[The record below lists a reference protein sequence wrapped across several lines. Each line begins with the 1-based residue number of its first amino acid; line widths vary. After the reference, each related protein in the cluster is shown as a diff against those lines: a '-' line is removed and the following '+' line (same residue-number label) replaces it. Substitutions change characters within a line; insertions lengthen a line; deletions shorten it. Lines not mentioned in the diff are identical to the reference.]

1 MMRTGVRYLLAVVAA
16 LGLPFLASCME
27 EAAAPK
33 QDRETDNRY
42 TRLERVRVAS
52 GQVRRD
58 AKGDRIDPRLAQTAN
73 PPGGMPRS
81 GPPSIQTAAIVSAPR
96 LFALPRRSQ
105 TKLVSFRNA
114 PFPYDGMIG
123 DSGTPFYNVVENG
136 KRGHRTAF
144 NRTYWE
150 QETYSDPRVL
160 LHVPRHFDANQP
172 GVIVLFFHGHGA
184 MLERDVIHR
193 QQVPKQITASG
204 VNAVLVAPQLA
215 VDARDSSIGKF
226 WERGGIRRFLA
237 EAAGN
242 LAELYGD
249 PKAKAAFEKLPV
261 VVVAYSGGFVPA
273 AWTIAQGGV
282 GTRLQGVV
290 LLDALYGHDATF
302 RNWIAGRHS
311 GFFVSAYANSTRRR
325 NESFEKL
332 LSEANIPVRR
342 LLGDR
347 LAPDSVVFLPTDA
360 ETSHRDFV
368 TKAWADLPIK
378 DVLQRVSLGEP
389 DQY

>member
-1 MMRTGVRYLLAVVAA
+1 MAMAR
-16 LGLPFLASCME
+16 CW
-27 EAAAPK
+27 
-33 QDRETDNRY
+33 
-42 TRLERVRVAS
+42 
-52 GQVRRD
+52 
-58 AKGDRIDPRLAQTAN
+58 
-73 PPGGMPRS
+73 
-81 GPPSIQTAAIVSAPR
+81 
-96 LFALPRRSQ
+96 
-105 TKLVSFRNA
+105 NA
-114 PFPYDGMIG
+114 
-123 DSGTPFYNVVENG
+123 TC
-136 KRGHRTAF
+136 
-144 NRTYWE
+144 
-150 QETYSDPRVL
+150 
-160 LHVPRHFDANQP
+160 
-172 GVIVLFFHGHGA
+172 
-184 MLERDVIHR
+184 IHR

-204 VNAVLVAPQLA
+204 INAVLVAPQLA

-261 VVVAYSGGFVPA
+261 VIVAYSGGFVPA

-325 NESFEKL
+325 NESFERL

-347 LAPDSVVFLPTDA
+347 LGPDSVVFLPTDA

-368 TKAWADLPIK
+368 TKAWAELPIK

>member
-1 MMRTGVRYLLAVVAA
+1 VRYLLALVAA
-16 LGLPFLASCME
+16 LGLPLLASCRE
-27 EAAAPK
+27 EAAPK
-33 QDRETDNRY
+33 QDRETDNFY
-42 TRLERVRVAS
+42 TRLERVRMAS

-58 AKGDRIDPRLAQTAN
+58 AKGDRIEPHLAQAAN
-73 PPGGMPRS
+73 PPGGMPRPA
-81 GPPSIQTAAIVSAPR
+81 PPSIQTAAIVSTPR
-96 LFALPRRSQ
+96 LFALPRRGQ
-105 TKLVSFRNA
+105 TKLVSFHNA

-123 DSGTPFYNVVENG
+123 DTATPFYNVVEDG

-144 NRTYWE
+144 NRIYWE

-282 GTRLQGVV
+282 GKRLQGVV

-302 RNWIAGRHS
+302 RNWIAGQHS
-311 GFFVSAYANSTRRR
+311 GFFVSAYANSTRRH

-332 LSEANIPVRR
+332 LTDANIPVRR

-347 LAPDSVVFLPTDA
+347 LEPDSVVFLPADG
-360 ETSHRDFV
+360 ETTHRDFV
-368 TKAWADLPIK
+368 TKAWAELPIK
-378 DVLQRVSLGEP
+378 DVLQRLDLDERDVF
-389 DQY
+389 